1 MCRYDL
7 RETKTWFLLFFSIPS
22 ALFVV
27 SCLMLFLCSHLVGV
41 RPHGAMAI
49 MPSCCPQVSQSQLSS
64 VKKAFVDVKKTM

>member
-1 MCRYDL
+1 MRRYDL

-49 MPSCCPQVSQSQLSS
+49 MPSCCPQVSQFSS
-64 VKKAFVDVKKTM
+64 VTKAVVEIKKRV